1 MRKKLKNLL
10 NINRLQDLIDHIYA
24 SSDIPTG
31 IIERNGDVV
40 ASSGLNKLC
49 EQYHK
54 NNEITNG
61 FCQECFMDVE
71 KNLESGSKFYLS
83 KCKNGMIDI
92 SVPILIDGSYV
103 ATLFQGQFFDK
114 EPDISEYN
122 DISDTYDFS
131 KEEYLEA
138 VKNTEICCEEKIQ
151 TVIDFLT
158 GISQFISDVASSKYE
173 LEVRNL
179 ELLRKN
185 EELEDTFF
193 DLISVEDELK
203 ERLEELKEKSRKL
216 EEMSDRYR
224 LISEGTHDV
233 IWDINIAN
241 NDLFVSD
248 KMSNILDGD
257 VELSSYKE
265 FSNFLHHDD
274 KEKVISKFRDRIKSG
289 QYYEDEFRLVT
300 KKGDVKHLLCRGKVL
315 RDEDNKPIKMAG
327 SIKNITEKR
336 LYEEKIEELAY
347 TDMLTGLKNR
357 NKCTLDIDKNL
368 NEVRGK
374 FKKNLSVMYI
384 DIDDFKNVNDI
395 YGHPLGDYILK
406 KVSKRLEKL
415 MDEGME
421 LYRFGGDEF
430 LIRMTDYEDIDS
442 VRKKA
447 SEILDKISKPFRV
460 NKKEFFLTLSI
471 GIAESKNGK
480 TKFHKMLKKADM
492 ALNKAKEEGK
502 NKFWIFTNKLQEESF
517 TNISIES
524 DLKKAI
530 SNDELFLV
538 FQPKINIKD
547 NYVDGF
553 EALIR
558 WKHPEKGIVYPG
570 EFIDIAE
577 KSGTIKL
584 IDEWVFKNIII
595 KTNEL
600 EKSGVSFDSISFN
613 VSPSTLLHY
622 STIENI
628 KAILKENNFKPN
640 KIKIEIT
647 ENAMIDSINNAKD
660 ILNVLKELG
669 FAISLDDFGKGYSSL
684 NYLKMLPIDELK
696 IDKAFIDDIDYSD
709 KDIIDLIINLGH
721 RMGLKIIAEGVE
733 NYSQY
738 KYLKDNKCDV
748 IQGYYLAKPLEFDE
762 INLFCEVFH

>member
-1 MRKKLKNLL
+1 VL
-10 NINRLQDLIDHIYA
+10 
-24 SSDIPTG
+24 
-31 IIERNGDVV
+31 V
-40 ASSGLNKLC
+40 
-49 EQYHK
+49 
-54 NNEITNG
+54 
-61 FCQECFMDVE
+61 
-71 KNLESGSKFYLS
+71 
-83 KCKNGMIDI
+83 
-92 SVPILIDGSYV
+92 
-103 ATLFQGQFFDK
+103 
-114 EPDISEYN
+114 
-122 DISDTYDFS
+122 
-131 KEEYLEA
+131 
-138 VKNTEICCEEKIQ
+138 
-151 TVIDFLT
+151 
-158 GISQFISDVASSKYE
+158 
-173 LEVRNL
+173 VRNL

-374 FKKNLSVMYI
+374 LKKNLSVMYI

-502 NKFWIFTNKLQEESF
+502 NKFRIFTNKLQEESF